1 MDGTS
6 NGLGK
11 FIPRSITKRRRR
23 REEDSIAET
32 TGSNSTD
39 EATAERSELMSRST
53 TASSSDHH
61 DTSQE
66 SQGSQN
72 TDLTIPGH
80 DTFGDSSRA
89 EDDGDAGSFVSYDS
103 DLDS

>member
-6 NGLGK
+6 SGLGK
-11 FIPRSITKRRRR
+11 LIPRSITKRRRR
-23 REEDSIAET
+23 REESIAET

-39 EATAERSELMSRST
+39 EATAERELMSRST

-66 SQGSQN
+66 SQGSES
-72 TDLTIPGH
+72 TELTIPGH
-80 DTFGDSSRA
+80 SAFVDNSRA
-89 EDDGDAGSFVSYDS
+89 EDEGDGGSFVSYDS
-103 DLDS
+103 DLES

>member
-39 EATAERSELMSRST
+39 EATAERELMSRST

-72 TDLTIPGH
+72 TDLTIPGSGP
-80 DTFGDSSRA
+80 FVDSSRV

-103 DLDS
+103 DPES